1 MNDDDRRETRD
12 QTHGVSGPGSARSGK
27 RAPDDLERVRAA
39 LHGYATEFL
48 LLVSTKGELIAS
60 SEYETL
66 GYRGSE
72 RAGHHI
78 AEHLHPDDLASV
90 FDIIERARA
99 TAGFE
104 ETIRVR
110 VRSADGSW
118 GTFEATVIDATHNP
132 DLQGAVLRVRDV
144 TAEVERAAEPTNQP
158 AEQPG
163 GAEQDRFLSLAEALP
178 LGILSADARGYVV
191 FCNEAAQ
198 QILNLP
204 VDHLLSHGWEKA
216 VHHEDLP
223 DVVSAAGQVLV
234 TGIPAQV
241 TFRVQTGLFPRW
253 AHAKF
258 VPLGKGTRR
267 SGWIGT
273 FEDVT
278 DRRRA
283 ESRLAH
289 QATHDP
295 LTKLPNRMLLE
306 DRLHQACGR
315 LRRDSDSVT
324 VLFVD
329 LDDFKDVND
338 NFGHAAGDQVLIE
351 VASRLLSVIRDIDT
365 VARLG
370 GDEFVII
377 CENLP
382 EGDEGTLVQRIGEAM
397 AVPML
402 VERQQLLI
410 GASVGVA
417 FTRDPSLD
425 SNELL
430 ALADQSM
437 YRVKQS
443 RHTG

>member
-1 MNDDDRRETRD
+1 MKDKGLDHADWDASQPPLRSVGPARADGDETARIRRALRD
-12 QTHGVSGPGSARSGK
+12 
-27 RAPDDLERVRAA
+27 
-39 LHGYATEFL
+39 YATEFM
-48 LLVSTKGELIAS
+48 LLVSTRGELIAS
-60 SEYETL
+60 SQNETL
-66 GYRGSE
+66 GYRGAE

-78 AEHLHPDDLASV
+78 AEHLHPDDLVLV
-90 FDIIERARA
+90 FDVIERARA
-99 TAGFE
+99 TPGFE

-110 VRSADGSW
+110 ARSATGEWS
-118 GTFEATVIDATHNP
+118 TLETTVIDATNHP
-132 DLQGAVLRVRDV
+132 DLHGAVLRVRDISAQV
-144 TAEVERAAEPTNQP
+144 EAELASGRGMDRAD
-158 AEQPG
+158 G
-163 GAEQDRFLSLAEALP
+163 QDRFLSLAEALP
-178 LGILSADARGYVV
+178 LGILSADARGFVV
-191 FCNEAAQ
+191 FCNDAVQ

-204 VDHLLSHGWEKA
+204 TDQLLSHGWESA

-234 TGIPAQV
+234 TGVPAQV

-258 VPLGKGTRR
+258 VPLGRGESR
-267 SGWIGT
+267 SGWIAT

-295 LTKLPNRMLLE
+295 LTQLPNRMLLE

-315 LRRDSDSVT
+315 LRRGSDSVT
-324 VLFVD
+324 VLFID
-329 LDDFKDVND
+329 LDEFKQVND
-338 NFGHAAGDQVLIE
+338 SYGHAAGDQVLIE
-351 VASRLLSVIRDIDT
+351 VASRLSRVIRDVDT

-370 GDEFVII
+370 GDEFVIV
-377 CENLP
+377 CENMP
-382 EGDEGTLVQRIGEAM
+382 EGEVEGLLARIEQTM
-397 AVPML
+397 LVPML
-402 VERQQLLI
+402 VDRHQLLV
-410 GASVGVA
+410 GASVGLSS
-417 FTRDPSLD
+417 TEDPSVE

-437 YRVKQS
+437 YRTKQA

>member
-1 MNDDDRRETRD
+1 MEERELSLNPPTSAIHD
-12 QTHGVSGPGSARSGK
+12 GHARSPSPPAKATK
-27 RAPDDLERVRAA
+27 RIDRVRAA
-39 LHGYATEFL
+39 LEAYSTEFC

-60 SEYETL
+60 SRDETL
-66 GYRGSE
+66 GYVGGE
-72 RAGHHI
+72 REGHHI
-78 AEHLHPDDLASV
+78 AEHLHPDDLVRV
-90 FDIIERARA
+90 FDLIERARA

-104 ETIRVR
+104 ETIRTR
-110 VRSADGSW
+110 ARSAYGDW
-118 GTFEATVIDATHNP
+118 NDFEVTVIDATHNP
-132 DLQGAVLRVRDV
+132 ELRGAVVRVRDV
-144 TAEVERAAEPTNQP
+144 SNETAVVPSVSEGDAIAARD
-158 AEQPG
+158 EQN
-163 GAEQDRFLSLAEALP
+163 RFLSLAEALP

-204 VDHLLSHGWEKA
+204 EDQLIGHGWEVA
-216 VHHEDLP
+216 VHHGDIS
-223 DVVSAAGQVLV
+223 DVLSAAGQVLV
-234 TGIPAQV
+234 TGVPSQV

-258 VPLGKGTRR
+258 VPLGHGSDR
-267 SGWIGT
+267 SGWIAT

-289 QATHDP
+289 QATHDA
-295 LTKLPNRMLLE
+295 LTGLPNRMLLE

-324 VLFVD
+324 VLFID
-329 LDDFKDVND
+329 LDEFKGIND
-338 NFGHAAGDQVLIE
+338 NHGHAAGDQVLVE
-351 VASRLLSVIRDIDT
+351 VSARLETVIREVDT

-382 EGDEGTLVQRIGEAM
+382 DGDERALIDRIGQAM

-402 VERQQLLI
+402 VGGHQLRV

-417 FTRDPSLD
+417 VTRDPHIASD
-425 SNELL
+425 ELL
-430 ALADQSM
+430 ALADQAM
-437 YRVKQS
+437 YRAKQS
-443 RHTG
+443 SRAS